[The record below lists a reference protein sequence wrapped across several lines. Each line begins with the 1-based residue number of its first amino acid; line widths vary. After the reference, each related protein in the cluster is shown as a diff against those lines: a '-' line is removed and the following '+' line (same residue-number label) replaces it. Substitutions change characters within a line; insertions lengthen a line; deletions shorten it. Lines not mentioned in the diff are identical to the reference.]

1 MLSWP
6 AMPGYFRFLELVV
19 STRSR
24 CWFPQGALARCSLSV
39 MSALLF
45 VAAGAAGAQQRSPR
59 VVIPEPSFNFGSVP
73 QGQRVVHEYELRNTG
88 DGDLSI
94 QRVSPACGC
103 TATTVSSNV
112 VKPGGVEKIK
122 VEFDTTGFS
131 GVKTKLVQVLTNSVD
146 KQELTLT
153 LTGTVVRGVS
163 LTPER
168 LDFGEIHASSSLSTR
183 TKEFTLEL
191 KEGADFTVKGAKSYS
206 PYISV
211 RQVAAE
217 PRKYTYAA
225 ELLPGAP
232 KGELRDRILVEFD
245 GGKQASVNIPI
256 SASTLA
262 DIRVVPSTVSFG
274 IVGGT
279 NVLERRVRFENS
291 SSSKVLVGDI
301 ESSHPAVSASL
312 IEVEA
317 GKKGVLVVKLDPTRM
332 NGDLKANLDLKTS
345 HPVDK
350 VVSLSVY
357 GMQPPR

>member
-1 MLSWP
+1 MVFKFPSGITARLALLIFSTLS
-6 AMPGYFRFLELVV
+6 LVV
-19 STRSR
+19 
-24 CWFPQGALARCSLSV
+24 PEVLV
-39 MSALLF
+39 
-45 VAAGAAGAQQRSPR
+45 AQQRSPQ
-59 VVIPEPSFNFGSVP
+59 VVVPESTFNFGSVP
-73 QGQRVVHEYELRNTG
+73 QGQRVVHEYELRNAG

-103 TATTVSSNV
+103 TATTLSSKV
-112 VKPGGVEKIK
+112 VRPGGSEKIK

-131 GVKTKLVQVLTNSVD
+131 GVKTKLIQVLTNAPD
-146 KQELTLT
+146 KPELTLT

-163 LTPER
+163 LVPER
-168 LDFGEIHASSSLSTR
+168 LDFGDVHAGSSVSTR
-183 TKEFTLEL
+183 TKQFTLET
-191 KEGADFTVKGAKSYS
+191 KEGMEISVTGAKSYS

-217 PRKYTYAA
+217 PRRYTYSV

-232 KGELRDRILVEFD
+232 KGDLRDRIVVEFD
-245 GGKQASVNIPI
+245 GGKQASVNIPV
-256 SASTLA
+256 SASILA
-262 DIRVVPSTVSFG
+262 DLRVIPSTVSFG

-279 NVLERRVRFENS
+279 TVLERRVRFENS
-291 SSSKVLVGDI
+291 SGSKIAVSGI

-317 GKKGVLVVKLDPTRM
+317 GKKGVLVVKLDPSRM
-332 NGDLKANLDLKTS
+332 GGDLKANLELKTN
-345 HPVDK
+345 HPVDR